1 MMVLVHQAWTHWA
14 AILIFW
20 NSIFILRLEI
30 LFILIYFFITLFF
43 KLRWRASLRRVNC
56 LPPFLKGLLL
66 IVYYMVRC
74 LLQHLIEGFAHDY
87 GVNVCL
93 FRRLSFP
100 HSHLTCVILLSH
112 QILVILLFKNG
123 RLVFS
128 LRLPLH
134 LVIFLFEV
142 RAVLLFWFIL

>member
-1 MMVLVHQAWTHWA
+1 MLSVHYLLLRFVMMVLVHQAWTHGA

-30 LFILIYFFITLFF
+30 LFMLIYFFNTLFF
-43 KLRWRASLRRVNC
+43 KLRWRASLRRVNS
-56 LPPFLKGLLL
+56 LPPFLKRLLL

-74 LLQHLIEGFAHDY
+74 FLQHLVQRFAHDY

-100 HSHLTCVILLSH
+100 HSHLTCILLLSH
-112 QILVILLFKNG
+112 QILAILL
-123 RLVFS
+123 L
-128 LRLPLH
+128 
-134 LVIFLFEV
+134 
-142 RAVLLFWFIL
+142 